1 MPPEGYRSRT
11 ETEIKRSRFIT
22 TLGRTNTE
30 TEARTLIAGVRAEFP
45 DGRHHCMAFVLDD
58 MGVQTARSSDDGE
71 PAGTGG
77 IPMMNS
83 LVQAELVNIT
93 AVVTRYFGGIKL
105 GASGLARAYGGCVAE
120 ATSTMPIVIREVHQV
135 WAITLTHAEVGRS
148 EEELLRAGATILE
161 RTYGDTGVGLRF
173 TFPKNPAPI
182 LARITQGAVVPLPD
196 GEQILEVLA
205 EHT

>member
-1 MPPEGYRSRT
+1 MPPEGYRART

-30 TEARTLIAGVRAEFP
+30 TQARALIAEVRSDFP
-45 DGRHHCMAFVLDD
+45 DARHHCMAFVLDD
-58 MGVQTARSSDDGE
+58 LGVHTARSSDDGE

-83 LVQAELVNIT
+83 IIQAELVNIT

-105 GASGLARAYGGCVAE
+105 GASGLARAYGGCVAD
-120 ATSTMPIVIREVHQV
+120 ATATMPRVTRQILGV
-135 WAITLTHAEVGRS
+135 WAITLNHADLCRV
-148 EEELLRAGATILE
+148 EEELLRSGATIVE
-161 RTYGDTGVGLRF
+161 HTYGESVDLRF
-173 TFPKNPAPI
+173 SFSEDPTAI
-182 LARITQGAVVPLPD
+182 LARITQGVVQPRPD

-205 EHT
+205 VDD